1 MLVARLVGTLL
12 LITLGV
18 TLLMFVATKDRK
30 WLRIFGQFLGVGVV
44 IALIFIGIYFF
55 ERFLLRV

>member
-18 TLLMFVATKDRK
+18 MLVMFAITKDRK
-30 WLRIFGQFLGVGVV
+30 WLLIFGRTLGVGLA

-55 ERFLLRV
+55 ERFLLAI